1 MVFWEKLKLG
11 LWVTFALALTAASFA
26 IDLLRWHEVANP
38 QSQVASSLGYASGPY
53 IIAFVCMAW
62 KKYRNPASFF
72 KIVALLSGL
81 LFLSGLGNIAAPP
94 SV

>member
-1 MVFWEKLKLG
+1 
-11 LWVTFALALTAASFA
+11 
-26 IDLLRWHEVANP
+26 
-38 QSQVASSLGYASGPY
+38 
-53 IIAFVCMAW
+53 MAW